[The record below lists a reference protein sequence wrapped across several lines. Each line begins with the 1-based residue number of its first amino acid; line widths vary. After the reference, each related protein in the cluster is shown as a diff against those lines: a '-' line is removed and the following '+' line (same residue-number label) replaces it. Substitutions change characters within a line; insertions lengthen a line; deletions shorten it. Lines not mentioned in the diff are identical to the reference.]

1 MIIFAI
7 EQINCVQIM
16 EELGHF
22 TEHLKHGFQRSKF
35 TGADPAQENGEVL
48 SWRLSQDDFSF
59 CLMSLYWVNSL
70 WTGFIEH
77 FAYSEF
83 IFHINLVC
91 FHADT

>member
-1 MIIFAI
+1 MLCQAMIIFAI

-48 SWRLSQDDFSF
+48 S
-59 CLMSLYWVNSL
+59 
-70 WTGFIEH
+70 
-77 FAYSEF
+77 
-83 IFHINLVC
+83 
-91 FHADT
+91 